1 MTIRT
6 TTGKTGVAVLLSA
19 GVAFSLAGCA
29 LSEESTLVRQALSAE
44 QQDADVIPPTN
55 DLESVVLESS
65 RFLGAEENITYYLAE
80 GDSDPHRSDEICIV
94 MFNTVT
100 SASMA
105 GCSAE
110 GSSQTLWGVGF
121 GGARFPAYGSDNAD
135 DDWTELRDILLVN
148 PSARSADR
156 E

>member
-6 TTGKTGVAVLLSA
+6 TAGKTGLAVLLA
-19 GVAFSLAGCA
+19 TGVAYGLAGCA
-29 LSEESTLVRQALSAE
+29 LSDESTLVRQALSAE
-44 QQDADVIPPTN
+44 QQDSDVIPPTN

-65 RFLGAEENITYYLAE
+65 RFLGAEGNIAYYLAE
-80 GDSDPHRSDEICIV
+80 GNSDAQRSDEICIV

-100 SASMA
+100 NASMA

-110 GSSQTLWGVGF
+110 GSSQTLWGAGF
-121 GGARFPAYGSDNAD
+121 GGARFPAYGSDAAD